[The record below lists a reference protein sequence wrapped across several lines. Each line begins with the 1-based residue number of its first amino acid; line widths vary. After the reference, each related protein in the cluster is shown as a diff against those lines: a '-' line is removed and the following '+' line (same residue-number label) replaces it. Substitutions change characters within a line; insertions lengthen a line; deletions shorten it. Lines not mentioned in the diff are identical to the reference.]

1 MKNVLMMAALSLA
14 ASTTLAA
21 GQPPKVNEAALRKE
35 FTSLKDQDSA
45 KFRNIKFAPGEAE
58 GAWVMCGEYNA
69 KNSYGGYAG
78 FSRFMGMALVDGR
91 KTTYLVMT
99 VQDDMANT
107 MCEKHG
113 L

>member
-1 MKNVLMMAALSLA
+1 MKHIFMMAAGSLVA
-14 ASTTLAA
+14 CSALAA
-21 GQPPKVNEAALRKE
+21 GQPPKVNETALRKE

-58 GAWVMCGEYNA
+58 GAWVMCGEYNS

>member
-1 MKNVLMMAALSLA
+1 MKKILASAMALIALS
-14 ASTTLAA
+14 TMAA
-21 GQPPKVNEAALRKE
+21 GQQPKVNEAALRKE
-35 FTSLKDQDSA
+35 FTALKDQDSA

>member
-1 MKNVLMMAALSLA
+1 MKHILMMAAGSLVA
-14 ASTTLAA
+14 CTALAA
-21 GQPPKVNEAALRKE
+21 GQPPKVNETALRKE

-58 GAWVMCGEYNA
+58 GAWVMCGEYNS

>member
-1 MKNVLMMAALSLA
+1 MRRYLALA
-14 ASTTLAA
+14 AMFIGCTANAA
-21 GQPPKVNEAALRKE
+21 PLPKINEAELRKE
-35 FTSLKDQDSA
+35 FTSLKDPDSA
-45 KFRNIKFAPGEAE
+45 KFRNIKLAKTDTA
-58 GAWVMCGEYNA
+58 GAWVMCGEVNA

-78 FSRFMGMALVDGR
+78 FGRFMGMLFTEGR

-99 VQDDMANT
+99 IDNDSANV